1 MSCNYA
7 ALAENDVLM
16 AYHGHLDPLTGE
28 FGFQQCGAM
37 FCRSSLASAEK
48 LCRSRS
54 TAFQIRQ
61 LGRSRPR
68 RVLVLSPRN
77 CRQGAIRSST
87 VKACEKE
94 FVNGVN
100 GDFDGGFSWIFHC
113 QVAKNTDPSA
123 HDPSRFNTKAVLAAW
138 AAFIRQG

>member
-1 MSCNYA
+1 LGSSSVVQCFAGLLLLQPKNRA
-7 ALAENDVLM
+7 
-16 AYHGHLDPLTGE
+16 DPGAQL
-28 FGFQQCGAM
+28 FGFGRLSQPSKTCPRCFITQ
-37 FCRSSLASAEK
+37 K
-48 LCRSRS
+48 LPARGNPK
-54 TAFQIRQ
+54 I
-61 LGRSRPR
+61 L
-68 RVLVLSPRN
+68 
-77 CRQGAIRSST
+77 SST
-87 VKACEKE
+87 VKACEKP